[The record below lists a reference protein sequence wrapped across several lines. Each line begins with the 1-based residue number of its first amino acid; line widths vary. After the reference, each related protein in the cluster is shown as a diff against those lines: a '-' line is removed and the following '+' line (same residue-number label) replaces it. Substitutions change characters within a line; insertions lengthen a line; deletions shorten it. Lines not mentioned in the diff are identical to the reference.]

1 MGMRTEDAIYRVET
15 MRVKHIASI
24 SFGKDSLAM
33 LAKIKEN
40 GMPLDSVVYVE
51 PMFDENTSAEYPEMV
66 DFIQKAEERLLY
78 MYGVKVDHIRSDKTF
93 CEVFYQVKVKGKHV
107 GTIYGFPMT
116 SWSWCNDR
124 LKQRAFRQYF
134 KEAGEHVRYIGLAA
148 DETRRLKRL
157 ADNAR
162 APLAELGITESQA
175 MSICRER
182 GLLSPLYDDERIKRI
197 GCWFCPKQNIKS
209 LAWMKRMHP
218 DLWAKMLEMQDES
231 PVLFKPN
238 ESLFD
243 IDGKLDKGI
252 EA

>member
-1 MGMRTEDAIYRVET
+1 MC
-15 MRVKHIASI
+15 VKHIASI

-33 LAKIKEN
+33 LAMIKEN

-66 DFIQKAEERLLY
+66 DFISKAEERLLD

-93 CEVFYQVKVKGKHV
+93 CEVFHQVKVKGKHV

-116 SWSWCNDR
+116 SWAWCNDR

-134 KEAGEHVRYIGLAA
+134 NAAGEHVRYIGLAA

-182 GLLSPLYDDERIKRI
+182 GLLSPLYDNDGITRI

-209 LAWMKRMHP
+209 LAWIKRMHP
-218 DLWAKMLEMQDES
+218 ELWAKMLEMQDES

-243 IDGKLDKGI
+243 IDGKLDKWTGDVM
-252 EA
+252 